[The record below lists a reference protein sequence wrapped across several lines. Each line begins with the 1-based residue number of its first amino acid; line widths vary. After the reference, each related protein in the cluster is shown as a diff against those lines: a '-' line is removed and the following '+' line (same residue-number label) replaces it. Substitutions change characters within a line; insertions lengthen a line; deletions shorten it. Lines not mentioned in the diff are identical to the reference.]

1 MNLAPFE
8 VLRRASWECEL
19 ELHVPVPAPHVFAH
33 PATLL
38 SPVGAPPSYEQIFGV
53 GRMREQM
60 KEARNTS
67 SNQGTFAVK
76 FCKILCGSAACLVCL
91 LILAALPVTMIVIG
105 AVYFN
110 DCPGISNLNAW
121 LIVFGSF
128 SLLQTVMNIVRRCLF
143 RKKDSGDENSD
154 KNYGS
159 YCFGSLEGLI
169 TIFLFVWII
178 VGSVWVF
185 RYYDTWRNF
194 EMCRD
199 PSINPMPPCLC
210 HPVPYLFSFIT
221 LIVIYSISGLFCLC
235 CCCFFCCAA
244 LAAGD

>member
-1 MNLAPFE
+1 MFQQHNILICGT
-8 VLRRASWECEL
+8 VYIS
-19 ELHVPVPAPHVFAH
+19 VIVY
-33 PATLL
+33 L
-38 SPVGAPPSYEQIFGV
+38 SY
-53 GRMREQM
+53 
-60 KEARNTS
+60 S
-67 SNQGTFAVK
+67 SS
-76 FCKILCGSAACLVCL
+76 C
-91 LILAALPVTMIVIG
+91 IVG